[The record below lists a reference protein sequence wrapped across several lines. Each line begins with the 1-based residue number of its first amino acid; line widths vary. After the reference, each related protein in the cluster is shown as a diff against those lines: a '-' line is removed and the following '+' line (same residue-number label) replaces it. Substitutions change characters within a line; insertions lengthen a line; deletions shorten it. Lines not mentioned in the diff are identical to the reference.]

1 MLDVSSESFLRAIF
15 HTLAYADVFEFPL
28 RAPEVYRYLT
38 STRATLE
45 QVRQVL
51 DSPRFVDKSAG
62 QVWAILLDEGTYLA
76 SERTMPRSARSPRT
90 TTRSAPP
97 TRTCW

>member
-1 MLDVSSESFLRAIF
+1 VLDVSSESFLRAIF

-45 QVRQVL
+45 QVRQAL
-51 DSPRFVDKSAG
+51 ADETRFSQVGDYFTLRGREQALVAIAIDHAG
-62 QVWAILLDEGTYLA
+62 QIPA
-76 SERTMPRSARSPRT
+76 SA
-90 TTRSAPP
+90 
-97 TRTCW
+97 